1 MKRQLLVPLLALA
14 LSACGTVANIRYD
27 FSANSF
33 GGKTN
38 AITNACAARLR
49 AADLDPIRGKVELVK
64 NPPDGPVPF
73 SVLTNRNT
81 AAGPEQQAI
90 GTWAKLIEQC
100 QVEARPLLDSAPVPP
115 GATASEIEKL
125 KSYITDSWIEGAK
138 LRVAL
143 YNGELTYAEY
153 ASKRLSAAE
162 DALKTAE
169 RYSQD
174 TDEEHDSH
182 DLEDVETAL
191 APFAAMM

>member
-1 MKRQLLVPLLALA
+1 MKRLLVPALALA
-14 LSACGTVANIRYD
+14 LSSCSTIGGIRYD
-27 FSANSF
+27 FASGSF
-33 GGKTN
+33 SEK
-38 AITNACAARLR
+38 AQAMANACTARMQIPALG
-49 AADLDPIRGKVELVK
+49 AIRGKVELVK

-73 SVLTNRNT
+73 TILTNGNT

-90 GTWAKLIEQC
+90 GAWAKLIEQC
-100 QVEARPLLDSAPVPP
+100 QAEARPLLDAAPVPP
-115 GATASEIEKL
+115 GATASAVEKL
-125 KSYITDSWIEGAK
+125 KGYTTDAWIEGAK

-153 ASKRLSAAE
+153 ASKRLSVVE

-169 RYSQD
+169 RYAQD
-174 TDEEHDSH
+174 SDEERDTH

>member
-1 MKRQLLVPLLALA
+1 MRRLIVPALALA
-14 LSACGTVANIRYD
+14 LSSCTTIGSIRYD
-27 FSANSF
+27 FASGSFSDKVQAMANSC
-33 GGKTN
+33 T
-38 AITNACAARLR
+38 ARMQIPALG
-49 AADLDPIRGKVELVK
+49 AIRGKVELVK

-73 SVLTNRNT
+73 TILTNGNT

-90 GTWAKLIEQC
+90 GAWAKLIEQC
-100 QVEARPLLDSAPVPP
+100 QAGSRPLLDAAPIPP
-115 GATASEIEKL
+115 GATASEVEKL
-125 KSYITDSWIEGAK
+125 KGYTTDAWIEGAK

-153 ASKRLSAAE
+153 ASKRLSVVE

-169 RYSQD
+169 RYAQDSDEEQD
-174 TDEEHDSH
+174 TH